1 MGFLSTGMFTRNY
14 CSWTQNMAWSSP
26 WSLQQ
31 CEVCVPSLGGT
42 WKHPLPNSASRNAS
56 GNTDLF
62 QDPQK
67 LRWKGQTL
75 PERAPQAGLG
85 IIFLNKLTYG
95 WNTGSIKLEHAESK
109 LCSPQK
115 YSAEAAT
122 PPPHVDLNILEEI
135 CIINRTT
142 CMKLINW
149 GLVCITAQ
157 LWNSSELNLHV
168 PLQAPHMQG
177 ITFVNN

>member
-1 MGFLSTGMFTRNY
+1 MDETLDPSN
-14 CSWTQNMAWSSP
+14 WNMQSP
-26 WSLQQ
+26 NCAAHKNTLLKLQ
-31 CEVCVPSLGGT
+31 P
-42 WKHPLPNSASRNAS
+42 
-56 GNTDLF
+56 
-62 QDPQK
+62 
-67 LRWKGQTL
+67 
-75 PERAPQAGLG
+75 
-85 IIFLNKLTYG
+85 
-95 WNTGSIKLEHAESK
+95 
-109 LCSPQK
+109 
-115 YSAEAAT
+115 